1 MIAKAGATVDID
13 AVRKF
18 ARSKGFYDV
27 EYEGKY
33 NDSDLY
39 IPFMEDREARIG
51 KPFFILV
58 KGEDLKIVTGVAGVE
73 ILNDICNK

>member
-1 MIAKAGATVDID
+1 MDID
-13 AVRKF
+13 DVRRF
-18 ARSKGFYDV
+18 AQDNGFYDV
-27 EYEGKY
+27 SYEGKY